1 MQKYVKTPLTKTY
14 VTVILLGIII
24 TFVKLQ
30 NTNTPP
36 PPFLKKGHF
45 ICSDAFFRI
54 FYTPKSKKAPL
65 VETCVPI
72 IRFCSASH
80 NSHATGQ

>member
-36 PPFLKKGHF
+36 PPHFLKKVISFAVTHF
-45 ICSDAFFRI
+45 SEFFI
-54 FYTPKSKKAPL
+54 HPNLKK
-65 VETCVPI
+65 
-72 IRFCSASH
+72 H
-80 NSHATGQ
+80 H

>member
-36 PPFLKKGHF
+36 LPIFKKRSFH
-45 ICSDAFFRI
+45 
-54 FYTPKSKKAPL
+54 L
-65 VETCVPI
+65 
-72 IRFCSASH
+72 
-80 NSHATGQ
+80 Q